1 MTELRMGSM
10 TSYRGMDS
18 FPKQPSSPAAD
29 DPTMPS
35 TTDRSPRA
43 IEAGHAYL
51 DRRGQR
57 WLVARVDRPL
67 TGDEAQIRVR
77 LQFAPP
83 DTRAADYLMSEREFR
98 VIARARG
105 FRPEA
110 CEPA

>member
-1 MTELRMGSM
+1 MST
-10 TSYRGMDS
+10 
-18 FPKQPSSPAAD
+18 
-29 DPTMPS
+29 

-43 IEAGHAYL
+43 IEAGQAYL

-57 WLVARVDRPL
+57 WLVARVERAL
-67 TGDEAQIRVR
+67 SGDEAQIRLR

-83 DTRAADYLMSEREFR
+83 DTRAADYLMGEREFR
-98 VIARARG
+98 QLARARG